1 MVLLPFLSGI
11 IITIIITIII
21 SFQQQELRLKFL
33 LRK

>member
-1 MVLLPFLSGI
+1 MVMLPFLSGI